1 MGVNVTNN
9 MVQQHSVWLG
19 GSTFATMVFL
29 LLNQSPISQKSF
41 TQEKNI

>member
-1 MGVNVTNN
+1 MGVNVTSS
-9 MVQQHSVWLG
+9 MIQQHSVWLG
-19 GSTFATMVFL
+19 GSTIATTVFL